1 MTMRMLIIGAA
12 LCRSSPYRFRQSWS
26 TTAGAQR
33 RATSACG
40 MGPRASFAN
49 RCYGSNL

>member
-26 TTAGAQR
+26 TTAGA
-33 RATSACG
+33 TSACG